1 LGVFKDLETRTTA
14 METQPWLRKTFLE
27 EYKSMKG
34 GEYEDWITNI
44 KEFNV
49 KLEVTESSITDGQSL
64 AH

>member
-1 LGVFKDLETRTTA
+1 LAQKD
-14 METQPWLRKTFLE
+14 FLE
-27 EYKSMKG
+27 EFKSMKG